1 MPILCEHCEAK
12 YNNEVKV
19 QKKIAARLACSLQ
32 DKRMEAWRF
41 RNCRP
46 KPDRCYLRCDA
57 CEAKKMNEQFE
68 YENKLDE
75 MRGVFLRCLEDN
87 DAEALAYMKMIR
99 DDIQM
104 NRYKSPSYF
113 ADVCP
118 AMCKALEAIHQSNA
132 PNPKYTICIIMADLA
147 DTLIKWETEA

>member
-1 MPILCEHCEAK
+1 
-12 YNNEVKV
+12 
-19 QKKIAARLACSLQ
+19 
-32 DKRMEAWRF
+32 MEAWRF

-46 KPDRCYLRCDA
+46 KLDRCYLRCDA
-57 CEAKKMNEQFE
+57 CEAVKMNEQFE
-68 YENKLDE
+68 FEN
-75 MRGVFLRCLEDN
+75 N

-118 AMCKALEAIHQSNA
+118 LMCKALEDIKVKG
-132 PNPKYTICIIMADLA
+132 PNVL
-147 DTLIKWETEA
+147 KWLTWRIR

>member
-1 MPILCEHCEAK
+1 MSCEHCEAK

-19 QKKIAARLACSLQ
+19 QKKIAATLACSLQ

-46 KPDRCYLRCDA
+46 KLDRCYLRCDA
-57 CEAKKMNEQFE
+57 CEAVKMNEQFE
-68 YENKLDE
+68 FENKTDE
-75 MRGVFLRCLEDN
+75 MRGVFLRRLEDN

-104 NRYKSPSYF
+104 NRYKNPSYF

-118 AMCKALEAIHQSNA
+118 AMCKALEAIHQSERTN
-132 PNPKYTICIIMADLA
+132 CIIMADLA
-147 DTLIKWETEA
+147 DTLIKWETEAVA